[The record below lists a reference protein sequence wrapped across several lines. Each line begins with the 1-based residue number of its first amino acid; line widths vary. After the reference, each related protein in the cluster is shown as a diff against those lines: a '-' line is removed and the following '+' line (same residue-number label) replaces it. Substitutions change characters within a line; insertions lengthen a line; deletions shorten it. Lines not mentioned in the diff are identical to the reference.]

1 MISLRDLILAL
12 LLVGGLPVAIARPMY
27 GVLIFA
33 WLGIMNPHRL
43 TWSFA
48 ENIPWSLMYS
58 IASTIG
64 FLTTKDR
71 NLAGSLRDYWPVL
84 LLLVWYGITTAFAF
98 IPAAAQ
104 EKYATVLKSQ
114 YMCLLALALLT
125 SRNRVYQLAIVMVV
139 SLGFFGLKGGI
150 FTIFTGGE
158 DRVYGPRGSAI
169 EDNNHLAV
177 GLVMVLPLL
186 YWLWHHVSNVWL
198 RRLAVVAM
206 LSCAAAILGSH
217 SRSAFVGL
225 IAIAG
230 FLWLKTDRKLMTLIL
245 AIVIGTFGLV
255 AMPGKYWERMET
267 IVDHDED
274 ASANSRLLTWK
285 VATNV
290 ANSRPLGGGFE
301 YYSPAASALYSPEPD
316 RVHTAHSIYFQAL
329 GEHGWL
335 GLLLLLLVIAYT
347 WTICRRAIK
356 RLKDDPDGKSLALLA
371 RMIQVS
377 LIGFATGGAFV
388 NIGNWDFFYYE
399 LVLALGVLR
408 AAQAVPVAQPARKPL
423 SADVSRQP
431 SAAPEAAPHGPG
443 IGHASEAMR

>member
-1 MISLRDLILAL
+1 ME
-12 LLVGGLPVAIARPMY
+12 V
-27 GVLIFA
+27 
-33 WLGIMNPHRL
+33 
-43 TWSFA
+43 
-48 ENIPWSLMYS
+48 
-58 IASTIG
+58 
-64 FLTTKDR
+64 
-71 NLAGSLRDYWPVL
+71 
-84 LLLVWYGITTAFAF
+84 
-98 IPAAAQ
+98 
-104 EKYATVLKSQ
+104 
-114 YMCLLALALLT
+114 
-125 SRNRVYQLAIVMVV
+125 
-139 SLGFFGLKGGI
+139 
-150 FTIFTGGE
+150 
-158 DRVYGPRGSAI
+158 
-169 EDNNHLAV
+169 
-177 GLVMVLPLL
+177 PL
-186 YWLWHHVSNVWL
+186 
-198 RRLAVVAM
+198 
-206 LSCAAAILGSH
+206 
-217 SRSAFVGL
+217 
-225 IAIAG
+225 
-230 FLWLKTDRKLMTLIL
+230 
-245 AIVIGTFGLV
+245 
-255 AMPGKYWERMET
+255 
-267 IVDHDED
+267 
-274 ASANSRLLTWK
+274 
-285 VATNV
+285 ATNV

>member
-58 IASTIG
+58 IATTIG

-98 IPAAAQ
+98 IPSAAQ

-125 SRNRVYQLAIVMVV
+125 TRNRVYQLAIVMVV

-290 ANSRPLGGGFE
+290 ANSRPLGRRLRVLQPRGLRALFARTRPRAHRAQHLLPGTGRTRLAG
-301 YYSPAASALYSPEPD
+301 PAAAAAGHCLYLDHLPPGHQAAQGRPRWQEPRAAGPDDPGQPD
-316 RVHTAHSIYFQAL
+316 RICHRGRLRQYRQL
-329 GEHGWL
+329 GF
-335 GLLLLLLVIAYT
+335 LLLRT
-347 WTICRRAIK
+347 RA
-356 RLKDDPDGKSLALLA
+356 RAGRPAG
-371 RMIQVS
+371 R
-377 LIGFATGGAFV
+377 TG
-388 NIGNWDFFYYE
+388 
-399 LVLALGVLR
+399 R
-408 AAQAVPVAQPARKPL
+408 AGGPARPQTPVGR
-423 SADVSRQP
+423 SQP
-431 SAAPEAAPHGPG
+431 TAVAAPEAAPHGPG
-443 IGHASEAMR
+443 IGHASEALR